1 MAFRFPSNRRP
12 SAYEQGIEDGR
23 DGMPLQWR
31 PGSAGELYAS
41 GWYHG
46 YRDQLTRELRAYNA
60 QHGTDF
66 QPRGP
71 Y

>member
-1 MAFRFPSNRRP
+1 MVANFRFDSRQRP
-12 SAYEQGIEDGR
+12 QAWDRGNEDGR
-23 DGMPLQWR
+23 DGYPLQF
-31 PGSAGELYAS
+31 GMSEQYQA

-60 QHGTDF
+60 VHGTNYE
-66 QPRGP
+66 PRGP